1 MIKNM
6 KSFVSGMCE
15 TNSYILSDEDN
26 NCVIFDPEGSSAQ
39 YINYIKA
46 NNLKPLAIMLTHAH
60 FDHVGAMEALKKE
73 YGIEVIAG
81 EDEKPVLE
89 NPSINLT
96 TMIGTAKSYSADRYV
111 KDGEE
116 VELGKMKFKVI
127 FTPGYTCGSVCYIC
141 GDTMISGD
149 TLFMG
154 SCGRTDFPTGD
165 WKQMTESLKLLKNL
179 DGDYKVYSGHGPSTT
194 LERERKTNMYMR

>member
-1 MIKNM
+1 MI
-6 KSFVSGMCE
+6 
-15 TNSYILSDEDN
+15 
-26 NCVIFDPEGSSAQ
+26 Q

-127 FTPGYTCGSVCYIC
+127 
-141 GDTMISGD
+141 
-149 TLFMG
+149 
-154 SCGRTDFPTGD
+154 
-165 WKQMTESLKLLKNL
+165 SLRDIPAGKCLL
-179 DGDYKVYSGHGPSTT
+179 
-194 LERERKTNMYMR
+194 YMRRYNDFRRYAFYGKLRKNRFSDRRLETDD